1 MPGAVNLGADALS
14 RIYYPV
20 SATPVAT
27 ITIYSMVLQII
38 GAEESKQ
45 EVSELLIDDA
55 YFGLIVKFFHKYT
68 EPTEEAGHWAPQG
81 LKESIIGKICCKQDC
96 SHSIMAFCF
105 AKIMG
110 HSAFC

>member
-1 MPGAVNLGADALS
+1 MS